1 LQINPFSHIFTL
13 SKEIIMKKRF
23 FIIFFLLLISGL
35 SAQETVRISDLV
47 IRQMDNNLIRAT
59 IEIYNA
65 TGREISEVSGYLDI
79 FDNSLRIVERKKV
92 QIQMVHEVPLRPEE
106 SKSRSVVLT
115 QRPNMS
121 GNASFRITHLRFFGE
136 QNVYLVCPNCGEI
149 ILKDD

>member
-1 LQINPFSHIFTL
+1 
-13 SKEIIMKKRF
+13 MKNLAF
-23 FIIFFLLLISGL
+23 VIVGLLLITGL
-35 SAQETVRISDLV
+35 SAQETVKVSDLI
-47 IRQMDNNLIRAT
+47 IRQIDNNLIRVT
-59 IEIYNA
+59 IEIYNS
-65 TGREISEVSGYLDI
+65 TSREISEVAGYLDI
-79 FDNSLRIVERKKV
+79 FDNSNRVVEKKHV